1 MLMNS
6 NGEVMINQCIYG
18 HTMFRQSRMKICEIS
33 TEILV
38 LGHVQ
43 DFQALMDSMSIFTCM
58 IKDYVI
64 GLWFYMHMVIAT
76 ENCHL

>member
-1 MLMNS
+1 MLMNK

-38 LGHVQ
+38 FGHVQ
-43 DFQALMDSMSIFTCM
+43 DISSTDGFNVYLYMYDKRLCHRVMVLHAYGDS
-58 IKDYVI
+58 Y
-64 GLWFYMHMVIAT
+64 
-76 ENCHL
+76 